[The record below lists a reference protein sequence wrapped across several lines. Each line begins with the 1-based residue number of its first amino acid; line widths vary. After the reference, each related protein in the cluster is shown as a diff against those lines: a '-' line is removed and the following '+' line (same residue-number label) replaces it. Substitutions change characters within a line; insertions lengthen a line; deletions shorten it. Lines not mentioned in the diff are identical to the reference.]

1 MGATINNP
9 LADRL
14 KRGDL
19 GLALMIRHA
28 RTVDIALAAHACGFD
43 ALYFD
48 LQHSPLPEN
57 EVSQMCVAAL
67 GAGVTPLVRVPDR
80 DYGLALR
87 MLDSGALGIVMP
99 DCANADDARAAVA
112 ACKYAPLGRRS
123 GTSSFPHFGYQPVPT
138 IEARKVLND
147 NTLLILMIESVAAL
161 DCVEEIAAVPGVDV
175 LHIGS
180 SDLSSDLGVPGETT
194 HPKVKAA
201 FERIVAA
208 CRKHGKIPGIGGLAG
223 SDTKNY
229 DYAIKLGAR
238 FMSAGNEWALMM
250 AAGKERVKSIR
261 SLHSV

>member
-1 MGATINNP
+1 MNPTLKNP
-9 LADRL
+9 LLDRL

-28 RTVDIALAAHACGFD
+28 RTVDIALAAQACGFD

-138 IEARKVLND
+138 IEARKALND
-147 NTLLILMIESVAAL
+147 NTLLIVMIESVAAL
-161 DCVEEIAAVPGVDV
+161 ACVEDIAAVPGVDV

-180 SDLSSDLGVPGETT
+180 SDLSSDLGVPGEQT

-250 AAGKERVKSIR
+250 QAGKERVKAIR